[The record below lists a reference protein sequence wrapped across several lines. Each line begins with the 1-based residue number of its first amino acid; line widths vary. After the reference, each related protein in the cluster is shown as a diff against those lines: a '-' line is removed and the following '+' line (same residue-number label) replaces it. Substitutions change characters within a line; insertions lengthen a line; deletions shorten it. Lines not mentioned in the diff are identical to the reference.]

1 MTNSDYFMW
10 KKGCQEYYK
19 EYHRLLKIV
28 AITEDPIF
36 VEDLQGVNVYFK
48 DNDGRFVTH
57 FKVVR
62 VIPESTE
69 DHTDYYMKVYFLEQ
83 NEIVNVQLLKII
95 DHLNTL
101 QKTALLS
108 FLQANYS
115 QKLSKVNHILDK
127 RHLAF
132 SEAVGD
138 DPTTR
143 TELQEEEKQ
152 RLAAEEPEQYVGA
165 YIYCDAD
172 KRIMLYQPD
181 LALDRN

>member
-1 MTNSDYFMW
+1 M
-10 KKGCQEYYK
+10 
-19 EYHRLLKIV
+19 
-28 AITEDPIF
+28 
-36 VEDLQGVNVYFK
+36 
-48 DNDGRFVTH
+48 
-57 FKVVR
+57 
-62 VIPESTE
+62 
-69 DHTDYYMKVYFLEQ
+69 
-83 NEIVNVQLLKII
+83 
-95 DHLNTL
+95 
-101 QKTALLS
+101 
-108 FLQANYS
+108 
-115 QKLSKVNHILDK
+115 DK
-127 RHLAF
+127 RFLTF